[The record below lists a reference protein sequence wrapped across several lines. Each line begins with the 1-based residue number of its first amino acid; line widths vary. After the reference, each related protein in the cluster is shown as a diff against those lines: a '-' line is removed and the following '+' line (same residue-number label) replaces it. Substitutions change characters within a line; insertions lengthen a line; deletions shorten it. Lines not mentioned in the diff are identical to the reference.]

1 MSDYLIL
8 YMLETTVLY
17 YISPIIS
24 YVRQE
29 SKCSPWHYNSDGE
42 VSCITLWR
50 NKIVKSIGMS
60 QLYEIRQMK
69 GTTLEHYTAV
79 KSNKVC

>member
-17 YISPIIS
+17 YVPPTIS

-29 SKCSPWHYNSDGE
+29 SKCSPWHCNSAGE

-50 NKIVKSIGMS
+50 SKTVKSIGMR
-60 QLYEIRQMK
+60 QLYEIREMK
-69 GTTLEHYTAV
+69 GTTLEHSTAV